1 MLKLLQMLL
10 QIQTCRWKN
19 NIFCADDGDC
29 TVKQDVGDE
38 VLAQTIAS
46 AS

>member
-1 MLKLLQMLL
+1 MLLLLQLADGR
-10 QIQTCRWKN
+10 IT
-19 NIFCADDGDC
+19 IFCADDGDC
-29 TVKQDVGDE
+29 TVQQDVGDE